1 MRPLVDALLTHDPRQ
16 RERLSQALLAMGLL
30 ATGVFAMHYFVATG
44 HADAALVW
52 WWSGITLA
60 GMAVFFVLIRSG
72 ASRRWREP
80 SLTVPQ
86 MLFALSSGAV
96 AYALL
101 GAGRGAV
108 FPVVMTILMFG
119 LFVATPAQMR
129 GVSVYAVA
137 LFGAVMAGCAW
148 TMPARYPPAIE
159 LGHFLLVATMMPAV
173 SILAGRLSLIRQRSR
188 QHRAELA
195 LALGRLREQSTRD
208 ELTGLINRR
217 HMDELIE
224 QEHQRCVRSGQSFCL
239 AVLDIDH
246 LRGVNEAHGHSAG
259 DAVLRALAQEAGHHV
274 RVSDVL
280 SRQGGDEF
288 VLMMSDTRAALA
300 RGGLERLH
308 EKMSAV
314 RVPHGAGTLAVT
326 LSGGLAQHHAGE
338 TVAQTLDR
346 AQAARAE
353 AKAQGGNRIVVAS

>member
-16 RERLSQALLAMGLL
+16 RERLSQALLAMALL
-30 ATGVFAMHYFVATG
+30 AAGVLAMHYFVAIG
-44 HADAALVW
+44 QADALAVW
-52 WWSGITLA
+52 WWSGVTLA
-60 GMAVFFVLIRSG
+60 GMAVFYGLIRSG
-72 ASRRWREP
+72 YSRRWAEP

-108 FPVVMTILMFG
+108 FPVVMVIFMFG

-129 GVSVYAVA
+129 WVSLYAVA
-137 LFGAVMAGCAW
+137 LFGAVMAWCAASQ
-148 TMPARYPPAIE
+148 PLRYPPAVE

-173 SILAGRLSLIRQRSR
+173 SILAARLSLIRQRSR

-195 LALGRLREQSTRD
+195 QALMRLREQSTRD

-217 HMDELIE
+217 HLEELIE
-224 QEHQRCVRSGQSFCL
+224 QEHQRCVRSGQTFCI

-246 LRGVNEAHGHSAG
+246 LRGVNEAHGRSTG
-259 DAVLRALAQEAGHHV
+259 DAVLRALAQEAARQV

-280 SRQGGDEF
+280 ARQAGDEF
-288 VLMMSDTRAALA
+288 VLMMPDTRAALA

-308 EKMSAV
+308 EKLGAL
-314 RVPHGAGTLAVT
+314 RILHGPHVVHVG
-326 LSGGLAQHHAGE
+326 LSGGLAEHHAGE

-346 AQAARAE
+346 AHAARLE
-353 AKAQGGNRIVVAS
+353 AKLQGGGRIVTAP